1 MEKSS
6 VKKSP
11 TKNPFDNASPTQPP
25 KAFNDNLFDSAV
37 NRIEQQVHQE
47 NSLKA
52 TINQCITMGNNYNEL
67 RSCLTTNIKDPKI
80 LDPLLQ
86 KVQKF
91 EQEANAHS
99 RNFNHIRNIRFASND
114 NDFRN
119 YAILVS
125 EQEAT
130 PRPKIENP
138 YMKAMEDELK
148 KASLDYL
155 NSQEKAKNNPKLT
168 EKNMRF
174 IDRALTEM
182 TNCSRRHSHLYDK
195 KVQSICKPNYPNKT
209 FNDYLM
215 GITKIFKICQKKG
228 EPQEIREYEACL
240 IGNAKKYK
248 TPETL
253 QYIIRFVKEVELKF
267 QEEQEQKE

>member
-1 MEKSS
+1 MGMDNSKS
-6 VKKSP
+6 
-11 TKNPFDNASPTQPP
+11 
-25 KAFNDNLFDSAV
+25 DS
-37 NRIEQQVHQE
+37 Q
-47 NSLKA
+47 A
-52 TINQCITMGNNYNEL
+52 TAITSETMPY
-67 RSCLTTNIKDPKI
+67 
-80 LDPLLQ
+80 
-86 KVQKF
+86 
-91 EQEANAHS
+91 
-99 RNFNHIRNIRFASND
+99 
-114 NDFRN
+114 
-119 YAILVS
+119 LVS

-148 KASLDYL
+148 KVALDYL

-168 EKNMRF
+168 EKDMRF

-182 TNCSRRHSHLYDK
+182 TSCSRRHSHLDDK

-209 FNDYLM
+209 FNDYLI

-240 IGNAKKYK
+240 ISNAKKYK

-253 QYIIRFVKEVELKF
+253 QYIKRFAKEVELKF
-267 QEEQEQKE
+267 QEE